1 MLAGPGFWDAE
12 IAAAGWS
19 RVLSPGSGEFPEL
32 ASRGSVWGRNVYV
45 RGGDRL
51 VMEWSDL
58 VTLAM
63 VLLNGQPRPVGSEQ
77 ELLALIAR

>member
-12 IAAAGWS
+12 ITAAGWS
-19 RVLSPGSGEFPEL
+19 RVFAPGPADFPEL
-32 ASRGSVWGRNVYV
+32 AVRGAVWGRNAYV

-51 VMEWSDL
+51 VTEWSDL
-58 VTLAM
+58 VTLAA
-63 VLLNGQPRPVGSEQ
+63 VLLNGQPRAVGSEQ